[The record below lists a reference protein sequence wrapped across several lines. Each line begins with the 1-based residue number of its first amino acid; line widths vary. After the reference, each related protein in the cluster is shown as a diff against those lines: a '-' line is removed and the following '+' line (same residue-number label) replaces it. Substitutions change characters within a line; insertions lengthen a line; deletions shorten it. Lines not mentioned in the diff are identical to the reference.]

1 MKKCV
6 KCNIEKELNQFN
18 KNKKSKDNYNY
29 SCKDCK
35 KLYYKK
41 NKEIISEKLK
51 KYYKENKEIL
61 IEKTKKYAKEN
72 KLKVTERK
80 KTYYEKNKENLITLN
95 KKYYQDNK
103 ENYKQYRLDNKERR
117 NEQSK
122 QYQKYNKERLKI
134 YRKEYFSKR
143 INTDLFFKFK
153 SNVRGLIRNSF
164 KRGINKYNKT
174 TKTENILGCSIYEF
188 RLYIEK
194 QFTEGMTIEN
204 HGKWHLDHI
213 IPIASATTEE
223 EIIKLNHYTNFQP
236 LWAEDNLRKGS
247 KIQ

>member
-18 KNKKSKDNYNY
+18 KNKRSKDNYNY
-29 SCKDCK
+29 SCKECK
-35 KLYYKK
+35 KLYYEK

-61 IEKTKKYAKEN
+61 IEKSKKYYKEN
-72 KLKVTERK
+72 KLKVTEIK
-80 KTYYEKNKENLITLN
+80 KTYYENNKENLIILN
-95 KKYYQDNK
+95 RKYYQDNK
-103 ENYKQYRLDNKERR
+103 EHYKQYCLDNKERR
-117 NEQSK
+117 NEHSK
-122 QYQKYNKERLKI
+122 QYQKDNKERLKI

-143 INTDLFFKFK
+143 INTDLLFKFK

-174 TKTENILGCSIYEF
+174 TKTENILGCTIDEF
-188 RLYIEK
+188 RNYISL
-194 QFTEGMTIEN
+194 QFKTGMCFEN
-204 HGKWHLDHI
+204 HGEWHLDHI
-213 IPIASATTEE
+213 VPIASAQTQEE
-223 EIIKLNHYTNFQP
+223 VIKLNHYTNFQP